1 MAHFA
6 ELDENDI
13 VIGVLVV
20 ENKNIVDET
29 GKEQEQIGIAYL
41 RNLFGQEKRYVQT
54 SYNHNFRKKYAGIGD
69 TYRSDLDM
77 FIEIRPYPSWTLSNI
92 GTWEPPISKPDEIK
106 PYSWDED
113 NQRWFN
119 DPGPQPFPS
128 WIINEETGVWEAPI
142 PIPDDF
148 ETVFYDWDEENQAW
162 IQVE

>member
-1 MAHFA
+1 
-6 ELDENDI
+6 
-13 VIGVLVV
+13 
-20 ENKNIVDET
+20 
-29 GKEQEQIGIAYL
+29 
-41 RNLFGQEKRYVQT
+41 
-54 SYNHNFRKKYAGIGD
+54 
-69 TYRSDLDM
+69 M
-77 FIEIRPYPSWTLSNI
+77 FIEIRPYPSWTLSSI

-142 PIPDDF
+142 PIPDDS
-148 ETVFYDWDEENQAW
+148 ETVFYDWDEENQAR